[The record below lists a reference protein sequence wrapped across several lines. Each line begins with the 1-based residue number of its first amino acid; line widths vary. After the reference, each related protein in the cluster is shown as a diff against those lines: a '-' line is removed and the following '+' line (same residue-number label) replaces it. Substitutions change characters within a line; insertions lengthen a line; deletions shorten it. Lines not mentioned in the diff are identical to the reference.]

1 MAKKKKPLIKFQ
13 CSECKRVNYFTNKP
27 KGMVEEKLELK
38 KFCKWCR
45 KHTVHKEGKK

>member
-1 MAKKKKPLIKFQ
+1 MATKKALTKLA
-13 CSECKRVNYFTNKP
+13 CTVCKTTNYFVKKTKATSE
-27 KGMVEEKLELK
+27 KKLELK